1 MSLPL
6 VTQNSCDI
14 LSLPLV
20 TQNSRDILGYVFA
33 GVIINHNKNEE
44 FIFRGFHDEM
54 INCALQQ
61 YIE

>member
-6 VTQNSCDI
+6 VTQNS
-14 LSLPLV
+14 L
-20 TQNSRDILGYVFA
+20 DILGYVFA
-33 GVIINHNKNEE
+33 GVIINNSNNEE
-44 FIFRGFHDEM
+44 FIFRSFHDEM

>member
-1 MSLPL
+1 MSLSL

-14 LSLPLV
+14 L
-20 TQNSRDILGYVFA
+20 GYVFT
-33 GVIINHNKNEE
+33 GVIINNSNNEE
-44 FIFRGFHDEM
+44 FIFRSFHDEM

>member
-1 MSLPL
+1 M
-6 VTQNSCDI
+6 
-14 LSLPLV
+14 SLPLV

-33 GVIINHNKNEE
+33 GVIVNNNNNEE
-44 FIFRGFHDEM
+44 FILCSFHDEM